1 MDGGLN
7 TFGYANQNPIRFVD
21 PFGLETN
28 LFNPGGPFREPLF
41 GGPFTPEKAQQASD
55 AVLTVVEIYGIAR
68 GASVLSRFLRCP
80 PVPTGKV
87 GLDTN
92 AIIARLEGSPADVQA
107 VVRAI
112 AGRIANVSITSVKEF
127 LRGGGDVNALR
138 SILQST
144 GGRVGPAPSVQIL
157 KQLQQLGLKPADAR
171 VVGSAIEQAIPVLTR
186 DKQILKKVPGIAEKF

>member
-1 MDGGLN
+1 M
-7 TFGYANQNPIRFVD
+7 ID
-21 PFGLETN
+21 PLGLEDEPN

-41 GGPFTPEKAQQASD
+41 GGPFTPAKAKQASD
-55 AVLTVVEIYGIAR
+55 AVLSVVEIYGFAR
-68 GASVLSRFLRCP
+68 GASILSRFLRCS
-80 PVPTGKV
+80 PVPTTEKV

-138 SILQST
+138 SLLQST
-144 GGRVGPAPSVQIL
+144 GGRVGPAPSAQTL
-157 KQLQQLGLKPADAR
+157 KQLQLLGLKPADAR